1 MEDHHVDRPGVE
13 AQQCVKLTGTNRSF
27 GFDPCKPQA
36 RFAGVRQAP
45 GSSNQVPGISFQ
57 ESGSRNQ
64 VGTDKALDL
73 TSSWILTPGSW
84 NLPSDDLV
92 VMARGQTPDPIPN
105 SAVKTLERRWYC
117 VLRRGRVGRRQVIGR
132 QVPGIRIQEIGS
144 RNPLPLFTPES

>member
-1 MEDHHVDRPGVE
+1 VVDHHVDRPGVE

-45 GSSNQVPGISFQ
+45 GTRFQ
-57 ESGSRNQ
+57 ES
-64 VGTDKALDL
+64 GTDKALDL

-132 QVPGIRIQEIGS
+132 QVSGIRIQDSGNWKSKPAPSIHS
-144 RNPLPLFTPES
+144 

>member
-1 MEDHHVDRPGVE
+1 MRAVRDHHVDRPGVE

-45 GSSNQVPGISFQ
+45 GS
-57 ESGSRNQ
+57 RNQ
-64 VGTDKALDL
+64 ELDEALDL

-117 VLRRGRVGRRQVIGR
+117 VLRRGRVGRRQVIAR
-132 QVPGIRIQEIGS
+132 QVPGIRIQDSG
-144 RNPLPLFTPES
+144 N

>member
-1 MEDHHVDRPGVE
+1 MVDHHVDRPGVE

-45 GSSNQVPGISFQ
+45 GS
-57 ESGSRNQ
+57 RNREL
-64 VGTDKALDL
+64 DEALDL

-117 VLRRGRVGRRQVIGR
+117 VLRRGRVGRRQVIAM
-132 QVPGIRIQEIGS
+132 QVPGIRIQDSG
-144 RNPLPLFTPES
+144 N

>member
-45 GSSNQVPGISFQ
+45 GTRFQ

-117 VLRRGRVGRRQVIGR
+117 VLRRGRVGRRQVIGT

-144 RNPLPLFTPES
+144 RNPLPLFTPDS